1 MKILT
6 ENRADQSEALQKQ
19 LDAAKNDLEILQVK
33 YKMDMAEQTAR
44 NEKLLSQLKTSKL
57 SELQK
62 SLNKFDTQT
71 QEIRDSLHQEDFI
84 ENTEED
90 EGMMDED
97 DFSALY
103 TDEIPEQM
111 KYCKM
116 VKYQNTIWWLIESD
130 LGDLVWWRSD
140 QLEEAGHIVPE

>member
-6 ENRADQSEALQKQ
+6 ENRAGQSEALQKQ

-116 VKYQNTIWWLIESD
+116 VKY
-130 LGDLVWWRSD
+130 
-140 QLEEAGHIVPE
+140 